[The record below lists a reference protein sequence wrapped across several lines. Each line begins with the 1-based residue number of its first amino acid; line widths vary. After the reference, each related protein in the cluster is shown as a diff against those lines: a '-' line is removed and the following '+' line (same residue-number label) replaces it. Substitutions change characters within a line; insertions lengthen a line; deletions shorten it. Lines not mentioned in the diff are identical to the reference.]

1 MTKAAL
7 ATRATR
13 SEVVLSFAIPL
24 DEPHLQ
30 TQLSV
35 AAQHTAELAGAS
47 IDSEDD
53 AADANAMLREMLQM
67 RDALEAARKAS
78 VAPINAEHDKV
89 QGRYKPVIAAFDSPI
104 ASLKKMLGDYALEQ
118 QREQRRL
125 LAEVA
130 TVALEPT
137 PGALT
142 EALAAVDDAAPTK
155 LEGTN
160 VRSVWKPRRY
170 AMGCITADMHRTAT
184 TMIPDEFWVLDEKKI
199 AAFARR
205 VAAADTPV
213 IPGVVFEREAV
224 VTVQR

>member
-1 MTKAAL
+1 MTKVLATL
-7 ATRATR
+7 ATRP
-13 SEVVLSFAIPL
+13 EVVLSFAIPL

-30 TQLSV
+30 TQLAV

-47 IDSEDD
+47 IDSDDD

-78 VAPINAEHDKV
+78 VVPINAEHDKV
-89 QGRYKPVIAAFDSPI
+89 QGRYKPILAAFDAPI
-104 ASLKKMLGDYALEQ
+104 AAVKKLLGDWAMAQLKE
-118 QREQRRL
+118 RSRL

-130 TVALEPT
+130 KVALEPT
-137 PGALT
+137 PDALT
-142 EALAAVDDAAPTK
+142 EALAAVDEAAPTK

-170 AMGCITADMHRTAT
+170 AQGCITADMHRTAT

-213 IPGVVFEREAV
+213 IPGVVFELEAV